1 MRAAAFL
8 AALLVAAPAAA
19 FDLQETPSLAAAVA
33 SGALPPV
40 EARAPAEPLV
50 VDLAGRGREVGEHG
64 GVIRSMIARAR
75 DVRMGVVYG
84 YARLV
89 GYDESYR
96 LVPDVLRD
104 VAVEHGRAYTLRL
117 RDGHRWSDGAP
128 FTTEDFRYWWEDVA
142 NDAELSPSGP
152 PEVMLVDGAP
162 PVVTVVDPLTIRFEW
177 PAPNPRF
184 LPALAEAR
192 PLFVYA
198 PAHYLKRYHARHADP
213 AALDALVKAA
223 GERSW
228 AALHNKRDTA
238 YDFENPAMP
247 TLQPWRNVTEPN
259 SQRYVLERNPF
270 YHRVDPEGRQLPYA
284 DAIEFT
290 IAAGNLIPAKANRG
304 EADLQ
309 ARGLSL
315 GDAPVLKKG
324 EAAGGYVTR
333 LWSSGYASDIAL
345 YPNLNYGDPVW
356 RAVLRDVRFRR
367 ALSLGISRQTLNK
380 SLYFGL
386 GRPVG
391 MAALPESPLFDA
403 AHAEAWAAHD
413 PAAANALLDEMGLA
427 AGPDGVRRLPDGRP
441 LEVIAETAGERGEEI
456 DALELVAEMWREIGV
471 KLIFRPLDRD
481 ILRNKAFAGEAM
493 MPVWFGWNLGIPTPD
508 AAPTEVAP
516 VDQAV
521 FSWPKWGQH
530 VQTRGELGEPVD
542 RPEARRLL
550 DLFDAWSRAEDEAGR
565 AAAWAEMLAI
575 HADQVFAI
583 GLVSAPPQPVVVS
596 TRLRNVPAEAVY
608 AWEPGAHFGVHR
620 LDEAFFAE

>member
-1 MRAAAFL
+1 MKAFAVV
-8 AALLVAAPAAA
+8 AALLAAVPAAA
-19 FDLQETPSLAAAVA
+19 LDLVETPVLADAVA
-33 SGALPPV
+33 AGALPPV
-40 EARAPAEPLV
+40 AARVPAEPLV
-50 VDLAGRGREVGEHG
+50 VDLAGRGRETGRHG
-64 GVIRSMIARAR
+64 GVLRSMIARAR

-89 GYDESYR
+89 GYDETYR
-96 LVPDVLRD
+96 LVPDILRD
-104 VAVEHGRAYTLRL
+104 VTVEHGRVFTLRL
-117 RDGHRWSDGAP
+117 REGHRWSDGAP
-128 FTTEDFRYWWEDVA
+128 FTAEDFRYWWQDVA
-142 NDAELSPSGP
+142 NNAELSPSGP

-162 PVVTVVDPLTIRFEW
+162 PAFTVIDPLTVRYEW

-198 PAHYLKRYHARHADP
+198 PAHYLGRYHAAHADP
-213 AALDALVKAA
+213 AALEAAVKAS
-223 GERSW
+223 GERGW

-290 IAAGNLIPAKANRG
+290 IAAGNLIPAKTNRG

-333 LWSSGYASDIAL
+333 LWGSGYASDIAL
-345 YPNLNYGDPVW
+345 YPNLNYADPVW

-367 ALSLGISRQTLNK
+367 ALSLGVSRQTLNK

-386 GRPVG
+386 GRAVG
-391 MAALPESPLFDA
+391 MAALPESPFFDA
-403 AHAEAWAAHD
+403 AHAEAWAGHD

-427 AGPDGVRRLPDGRP
+427 MGPGGVRRLPDGRP

-530 VQTRGELGEPVD
+530 FQTKGELGEPVD
-542 RPEARRLL
+542 MPEAQRLL
-550 DLFDAWSRAEDEAGR
+550 DLFGAWSGAEDEAGR
-565 AAAWAEMLAI
+565 AAAWREMLAI
-575 HADQVFAI
+575 HADEVFAI
-583 GLVSAPPQPVVVS
+583 GLVSSPPQPVVVS